1 MYMLSLNA
9 SRAEGVHVS
18 SLLQPH
24 LETQGVKE
32 EYVEDARLVNAT
44 SLQGLKIN
52 FVFFLFESRQNIK
65 YIYFFIVII
74 LIECGDKICLSTE
87 VYLYTQYARRKS
99 YFSVRITKL
108 QGPIMI
114 ENGGFSTLIDF
125 FIAIFFR

>member
-44 SLQGLKIN
+44 SLQGLKIKI
-52 FVFFLFESRQNIK
+52 FFFYLRA
-65 YIYFFIVII
+65 
-74 LIECGDKICLSTE
+74 GKILST
-87 VYLYTQYARRKS
+87 YI
-99 YFSVRITKL
+99 FS
-108 QGPIMI
+108 
-114 ENGGFSTLIDF
+114 
-125 FIAIFFR
+125 